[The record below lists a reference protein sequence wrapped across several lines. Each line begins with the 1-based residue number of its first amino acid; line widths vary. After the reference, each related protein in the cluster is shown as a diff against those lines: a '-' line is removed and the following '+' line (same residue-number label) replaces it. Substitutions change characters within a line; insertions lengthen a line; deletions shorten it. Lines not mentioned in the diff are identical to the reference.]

1 MGGQTAVI
9 TTMVSSFP
17 GVIAGD
23 STVKDIMSY
32 VNAEP
37 SLQMP
42 FGTVV
47 MQGVNDNDAL
57 TLTPTNVAKIL
68 GIVAYSAAYQK
79 NIELG
84 TVVDASGR
92 LGLQPGT
99 NTGVL
104 KRGRMWVRVEEAV
117 NPASLVRVRCTTA
130 GLGSGA
136 FRTTSAGAGL
146 SMVLTGAK
154 YLDSVGINGLARV
167 EFDCIL
173 RSTFTAD

>member
-9 TTMVSSFP
+9 TTMVSGFP

-23 STVKDIMSY
+23 STLKDIMSY

-37 SLQMP
+37 ALQMP

-47 MQGVNDNDAL
+47 MQGTNDNDAL
-57 TLTPTNVAKIL
+57 TLTATNVGKIL
-68 GIVAYSAAYQK
+68 GIVVYSAAYQK

-84 TVVDASGR
+84 TVADANGR
-92 LGLQPGT
+92 VGLNPGT

-104 KRGRMWVRVEEAV
+104 KRGRMWVKVEEAV
-117 NPASLVRVRCTTA
+117 TTASIVRVRCTTA
-130 GLGSGA
+130 GLGAGA
-136 FRTTSAGAGL
+136 FRTTSAGVGL

-154 YLDSVGINGLARV
+154 FLDSVAINGVTRV